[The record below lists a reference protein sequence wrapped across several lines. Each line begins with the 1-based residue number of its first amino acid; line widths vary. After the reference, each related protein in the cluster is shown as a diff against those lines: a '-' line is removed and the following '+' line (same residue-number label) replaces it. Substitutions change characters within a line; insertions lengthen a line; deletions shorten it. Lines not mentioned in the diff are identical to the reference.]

1 MVVLEITSKHIKK
14 GEAPFSFLV
23 YKQVYDDQGR
33 PIEGVF
39 VDRNGDNVIN
49 DDDRYVSHSPFAD
62 VIMGLNTNL
71 SFKNWD
77 LSAVTRASIGNYV
90 YNNVASSNASLRRLT
105 DNGILYNQHVN
116 LLNTGFVEQTENSL
130 LSDLNIEEASF
141 FKIDNITLGYSLP
154 KGTLE
159 GLDLRVYGSVQN
171 VTTVTD
177 YNGLD
182 PEISGG
188 IDNNFY
194 PRPRTW
200 VFGVNIDF

>member
-1 MVVLEITSKHIKK
+1 M
-14 GEAPFSFLV
+14 
-23 YKQVYDDQGR
+23 R
-33 PIEGVF
+33 
-39 VDRNGDNVIN
+39 
-49 DDDRYVSHSPFAD
+49 
-62 VIMGLNTNL
+62 
-71 SFKNWD
+71 
-77 LSAVTRASIGNYV
+77 RA
-90 YNNVASSNASLRRLT
+90 T
-105 DNGILYNQHVN
+105 DNNILRN
-116 LLNTGFVEQTENSL
+116 LHSDYLNTGFVEITERNL
-130 LSDLNIEEASF
+130 LSDYYIEEASF

-154 KGTLE
+154 KGAIE
-159 GLDLRVYGSVQN
+159 GVDLRIYGSVQN